1 MMLMFDR
8 GSRKSLNYLLSRF
21 RRPIKG
27 RASKQDA
34 VMAKA
39 RPVPGHRTAETNGL
53 VGQTAK
59 RALREVPNRHCKPQ
73 CDCPASVQAMPR
85 RDGERARQSS
95 LPTLFSTLLPT
106 LFPPLHA
113 GGSPA

>member
-27 RASKQDA
+27 RASKRDA

-39 RPVPGHRTAETNGL
+39 WPANGRRIAETNGL
-53 VGQTAK
+53 GGQTAK
-59 RALREVPNRHCKPQ
+59 RALREVPNRLGKPE
-73 CDCPASVQAMPR
+73 CDRVATLPAMPR
-85 RDGERARQSS
+85 RDGERHSQS
-95 LPTLFSTLLPT
+95 PVSTLLP
-106 LFPPLHA
+106 P
-113 GGSPA
+113 

>member
-27 RASKQDA
+27 RASNGDA

-39 RPVPGHRTAETNGL
+39 WPANGGRIAEPNGL
-53 VGQTAK
+53 GGQTAK

-73 CDCPASVQAMPR
+73 CDRVASLPAMPR
-85 RDGERARQSS
+85 HDRQRRSQ
-95 LPTLFSTLLPT
+95 PPISTLLP
-106 LFPPLHA
+106 
-113 GGSPA
+113 